1 MHQEL
6 AEEASDSDPDAKR
19 QRVSL
24 AQEHA
29 WEVPETPAPSSKQEA
44 ERSWIS
50 PIDDDSDTDSS
61 RNPDHPLRVQ
71 WEFHEKGFWRG
82 MMRQDEIESA
92 FHAWNRDGCPKD
104 SFHDMDY
111 RGFLYS
117 INWKKFMQTTWSRNA
132 NGSINEP
139 IKVRSIRRIL
149 VTHEQ
154 GTQKNYK

>member
-44 ERSWIS
+44 EPIA